1 MAQYLI
7 LIYED
12 EAALHGP
19 GREEDFERLLDEHR
33 GFGREKADV
42 VRGSN
47 ALEPTETATSIRKNP
62 SGGFAVTDAP
72 FAETKEALAGYVL
85 IETENLD
92 EAIAVAKR
100 LPVASGGVEVRPVRT
115 FG

>member
-19 GREEDFERLLDEHR
+19 DEEAYERLLDEHR
-33 GFGREKADV
+33 AFRRENAAV

-47 ALEPTETATSIRKNP
+47 ALEPTDTATSIRKDP

-85 IETENLD
+85 VEAENLD

-100 LPVASGGVEVRPVRT
+100 LPVVSGGVEVRPVKV